1 MSVNGTLFE
10 QSFNLKGG
18 YDYMHTVSAP
28 EIKLTPREDLT
39 SYCSDGILA
48 LAAPVI
54 AYWAQSAFFHIIDVF
69 HLAEKYRI
77 HPSEEI
83 VKRNRAT
90 RLQVLREVIFQHIVQ
105 TVVGLIFLK
114 FADESVTGF
123 EQNEMW
129 HWRQQAPG
137 FIPDAAVYYA
147 YMYGVSLIKLSLGFL
162 FIDTWQYFWH
172 RVMHLSPFMYKYFHS
187 IHHELYVP
195 YAYGALFNNPVE
207 GFILD
212 TLGTGIA
219 MFLTGLT
226 HREEA
231 VLFTFATMKTIDDHC
246 GYALPFDPFQIV
258 FPNNAVYHDIHH
270 QQFGLKTNFAQPF
283 FTFWDN
289 LFGTNFKGFEEYQKK
304 QRRVTIDKYK
314 EFLAKREA
322 EKLEKIKNFSKKNEN
337 KKEK

>member
-1 MSVNGTLFE
+1 MNSTMAGE
-10 QSFNLKGG
+10 
-18 YDYMHTVSAP
+18 YAYMHGVSAP
-28 EIKLTPREDLT
+28 KISLVERDSLFA
-39 SYCSDGILA
+39 SFSDATLA
-48 LAAPVI
+48 LAAPVVM
-54 AYWAQSAFFHIIDVF
+54 YWLQSGFFHFIDTF
-69 HLAEKYRI
+69 ELAERYRI
-77 HPSEEI
+77 HPAEEI
-83 VKRNRAT
+83 AKRNRAT
-90 RLQVLREVIFQHIVQ
+90 RLQVVREVVFQHVMQ
-105 TVVGLIFLK
+105 TVVGLVFMK
-114 FADESVTGF
+114 FEGAPKTGF

-137 FIPDAAVYYA
+137 FVPDVAVYYA
-147 YMYGVSLIKLSLGFL
+147 YMYGASCIKLFLGFL

-172 RVMHLSPFMYKYFHS
+172 RIMHIFPFMYKYFHS
-187 IHHELYVP
+187 VHHELYVP
-195 YAYGALFNNPVE
+195 YAFGALFNNPVE

-212 TLGTGIA
+212 TLGTAIA
-219 MFLTGLT
+219 MVLCGLT

-231 VLFTFATMKTIDDHC
+231 ILFTFATMKTIDDHC
-246 GYALPFDPFQIV
+246 GYALPFDPFQII

-289 LFGTNFKGFEEYQKK
+289 VFGTNFKGFEEYQKK

-322 EKLEKIKNFSKKNEN
+322 EKAEKIKNFKDEN

>member
-1 MSVNGTLFE
+1 MNSTTDLFE
-10 QSFNLKGG
+10 QSFDLKNFA
-18 YDYMHTVSAP
+18 YMHSVSEP
-28 EIKLTPREDLT
+28 KINLVPRDSLFPNF
-39 SYCSDGILA
+39 SDATLA
-48 LAAPVI
+48 LAAPVVM
-54 AYWAQSAFFHIIDVF
+54 YWIQSGFFHIIDTF
-69 HLAEKYRI
+69 ELAEKYRI
-77 HPSEEI
+77 HPAEEI
-83 VKRNRAT
+83 AKRNRAT
-90 RLQVLREVIFQHIVQ
+90 RLQVLREVIFQHIMQ
-105 TVVGLIFLK
+105 TVVGLIFMK
-114 FADESVTGF
+114 FEGPAMTGF

-137 FIPDAAVYYA
+137 FVPDVAVYYA
-147 YMYGVSLIKLSLGFL
+147 YMYGVSCIKLFLGFL

-172 RVMHLSPFMYKYFHS
+172 RIMHLSPFMYKYFHS

-195 YAYGALFNNPVE
+195 YAFGALFNNPVE

-212 TLGTGIA
+212 TLGTAIA
-219 MFLTGLT
+219 MVLCGLT

-231 VLFTFATMKTIDDHC
+231 ILFTFATMKTIDDHC
-246 GYALPFDPFQIV
+246 GYAIPFDPFQIV

-289 LFGTNFKGFEEYQKK
+289 IFGTNFKGFEEYQKK

-322 EKLEKIKNFSKKNEN
+322 EKAEKIKNFSAKKDET